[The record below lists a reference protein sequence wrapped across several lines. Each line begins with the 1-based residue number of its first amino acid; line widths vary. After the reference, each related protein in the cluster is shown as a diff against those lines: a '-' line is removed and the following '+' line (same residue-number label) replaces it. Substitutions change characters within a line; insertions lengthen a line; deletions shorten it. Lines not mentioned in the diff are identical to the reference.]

1 MESFC
6 LLAGRLEEMPR
17 HVVGKRTIT
26 IGSKRVKIAENV
38 SDIRLPLA
46 CIVFALLLS
55 GCATFPDWLAASG
68 ASREQ
73 VQEKRDTGRI
83 EGIQL
88 VDVND
93 TLARKLAESRKLG
106 QFADMFPSAGNNN
119 YLIGPGDIVEVSV
132 WEAPPAM
139 LFGTVVLDPKAGP
152 TTTSVVTFPQQ
163 MVTADGMINMPFAGR
178 VSVTGRTTLEI
189 ETDIVK
195 RLRGKANQPQVLV
208 RVIKNNT
215 SNVTVVGEVSSS
227 TLMPLTP
234 KGERLLD
241 ALAAAGGVKQPVNRM
256 ALQLSREGRTG
267 TMALDSIVRDP
278 KQNVLLKPGDVVT
291 ALHQPQSFSV
301 LGATGKNEE
310 IPFEA
315 QGISLAQ
322 ALARSGGLNDSRADA
337 RGVFVFRFEDA
348 KLVDLEGSSAKAVD
362 GKVPVVYQVD
372 LRDPAS
378 FFVTQN
384 FPVQNHDVI
393 YVSNAPAVEFQKFLR
408 LVLSVALPTVGVTNL
423 LD

>member
-1 MESFC
+1 MFNMKFSLISKISEQS
-6 LLAGRLEEMPR
+6 RLR
-17 HVVGKRTIT
+17 LV
-26 IGSKRVKIAENV
+26 IAAAV
-38 SDIRLPLA
+38 S
-46 CIVFALLLS
+46 LS
-55 GCATFPDWLAASG
+55 GCATFPDWLSASG
-68 ASREQ
+68 PSREQ
-73 VQEKRDTGRI
+73 VQEKRDTARI

-93 TLARKLAESRKLG
+93 TLARKLAESKKLG
-106 QFADMFPSAGNNN
+106 QFADVFPSAGSNN

-139 LFGTVVLDPKAGP
+139 LFGAVVLDPKAGP
-152 TTTSVVTFPQQ
+152 TTTRVVTFPEQ
-163 MVTADGMINMPFAGR
+163 MVTPDGMINMPFAGR
-178 VSVTGRTTLEI
+178 VSVNGRTTHEI

-195 RLRGKANQPQVLV
+195 RLQGKANQPQVLV

-215 SNVTVVGEVSSS
+215 SNVTVVGEVNGS

-241 ALAAAGGVKQPVNRM
+241 AIAAGGGVKQQVNRM
-256 ALQLSREGRTG
+256 AIQLSRDNVTA
-267 TMALDSIVRDP
+267 TMALDSIIRDP
-278 KQNVLLKPGDVVT
+278 RQNILLKPGDVVT

-315 QGISLAQ
+315 QGVSLAQ
-322 ALARSGGLNDSRADA
+322 ALARSGGLNDHRADA

-348 KLVDLEGSSAKAVD
+348 KLVEAKGPVAKSPD
-362 GKVPVVYQVD
+362 GKIPVVYQID

-378 FFVTQN
+378 LFVTQN
-384 FPVQNHDVI
+384 FPVQNRDVI

-408 LVLSVALPTVGVTNL
+408 LVVSVAVPSYGLIRA